1 MSRRIVVTGL
11 GAVSPV
17 GVGVD
22 AMWES
27 ITAGRS
33 GVGPITAFDASA
45 YPVRFAAC
53 VDDWD
58 PTPWIDTKEARR
70 LSRFQQFALASALMA
85 VEDAGLEIDE
95 TNADRVGV
103 IVGSGI
109 GGLATMEEQKA
120 VLDAKGPGRVSPFLV
135 PMMIVDLAAG
145 HISIRLGAKGI
156 NYAPVS
162 ACATGTHSIGEAGE
176 AIRRGD
182 ADVVIAGG
190 FDCGV
195 TPLGLAGFSAA
206 RSLST
211 RNDDPQGASRPFDA
225 DRDGFVMGEG
235 GAVLV
240 LEELEH
246 ARSRSARI
254 YGELAG
260 YGASADAYHLTA
272 PDPSGDGARRAMQQ
286 ALDSAGVS
294 PSAVDY
300 INAHGTSTGLGDA
313 AETGAIKQVFGADA
327 PPVSSTKSMTG
338 HLLGGAGSLEAAI
351 CLLAMRH
358 GVLPPTINYTTP
370 DPECDLDYVPNI
382 AREAVLRSALS
393 NSFGFGG
400 HNATLLFTAL
410 GESAS

>member
-1 MSRRIVVTGL
+1 MRRVAITGL

-17 GVGVD
+17 GIGVD
-22 AMWES
+22 ATWHALV
-27 ITAGRS
+27 AGTS
-33 GVGPITAFDASA
+33 GIGPITAFDASA
-45 YPVRFAAC
+45 YPTRFAGC

-58 PTPWIDTKEARR
+58 PTPWIDAKEARR
-70 LSRFQQFALASALMA
+70 LSRFQQFAVAAAQMA
-85 VEDAGLEIDE
+85 VDDAGLVVDD
-95 TNADRVGV
+95 TNAERVGV

-109 GGLATMEEQKA
+109 GGLQTMEEQKA
-120 VLDAKGPGRVSPFLV
+120 VLDEKGPGRVSPFLV

-162 ACATGTHSIGEAGE
+162 ACATGNHAIGEAGE
-176 AIRRGD
+176 AIKRGD
-182 ADVVIAGG
+182 ADVVVAGG

-235 GAVLV
+235 GGIVI

-246 ARSRSARI
+246 AKRRGARI
-254 YGELAG
+254 YAELAG

-272 PDPSGDGARRAMQQ
+272 PAPDGNGARRAMLQ
-286 ALDSAGVS
+286 ALQRAER
-294 PSAVDY
+294 PAAAVGY
-300 INAHGTSTGLGDA
+300 INAHGTSTELGDA
-313 AETGAIKQVFGADA
+313 AETGAIKAVFGVDA

-338 HLLGGAGSLEAAI
+338 HLLGGAGALEAVISTLAI
-351 CLLAMRH
+351 VRET
-358 GVLPPTINYTTP
+358 LPPTINYTTP
-370 DPECDLDYVPNI
+370 DPACDLDYVPNE
-382 AREAVLRSALS
+382 ARAARVQAVMS

-400 HNATLLFTAL
+400 HNASLLFSRFD
-410 GESAS
+410 G